1 MGIRQNALLRYAAS
15 LILIT
20 SGLLFLIS
28 ALTLGWTVYS
38 LILMIIYFF
47 AIIEGILLLFPSRHT
62 LMGVVIIVELGLVLL
77 LLMGHNYSTIVFLP
91 LAVGGVLAIIY
102 KPVITESV
110 NHPKNARR
118 LLSLGAYLIFFAMLI
133 DIIQVIIIII
143 SFLNNGLYFSKGQI
157 FTLSASIMAYT
168 IIAGLVFLFTIF
180 VSFRLKTK
188 DKIRLNRYS
197 KIAFF
202 VGFFSIIIILAVS
215 FLLSNYLLLILS
227 NFRTA
232 ESLLAYNPSGFS
244 PFNPS
249 SYNNFLSN
257 NKLLSVVSY
266 SALIIGLIAV
276 FLGSLLGLAY
286 SKDLKLIRYISVN
299 RKFFVYLLV
308 YPIIIIVIAG
318 VSLSYYSN
326 YYIASHNELA
336 LRSLNNKILMYG
348 GSLRYILANQ
358 SEYNSTFFGK
368 NKSLNNQSYVHAV
381 ILYKTLVSM
390 SKPQSNIS
398 SMAMFDNFSSNGS
411 LSTVSVSE
419 IDKFNFYR
427 NTFMNSLVLSSLWNL
442 GVLMSTRGSNLPN
455 YTYTDYNNINL
466 ENEKSIV
473 PSKISTLRA
482 MYTLSGA
489 GINDLLASYIIVNT
503 YSKYNNLV
511 FVPMSTANTNV
522 TANNTGI
529 SIGFVA
535 GGDATPVVTTT
546 LLNGS
551 FYDIASFSQVS
562 NDNIE
567 TYIKSGFL
575 KGKGF
580 QGIDNETY
588 LNNLFYMQSL
598 NQYVSFFISEIFYN
612 KTIEPN
618 IDFFGYLNNTS
629 IINLGNLNLN
639 NPNIT
644 VYIDGNLSSYE
655 RYYNYLVVY
664 NKHLSIGYHK
674 IKVVVENS
682 SLSAVI
688 YISPI
693 LPNDGF
699 LSKSFYQVVEPIAEY
714 NSSYNYSSCNSKCFV
729 LSLNIL
735 NTYSKPLVVENISIV
750 GGVNPVPSVIPA
762 NISEFTYNWSANYTQ
777 APNLI
782 DVNYSK
788 FIKETQ
794 LHNNYTDIN
803 YIKANYTTYNI
814 PENASYEISRNDF
827 ITLHYLILSCSSG
840 QVKYY
845 TLKFDTN
852 YGKVHSIISATCP

>member
-133 DIIQVIIIII
+133 DIIQVRQFI
-143 SFLNNGLYFSKGQI
+143 SLLNFNTFIVNKGQM
-157 FTLSASIMAYT
+157 FTLSVSIMAYI
-168 IIAGLVFLFTIF
+168 IIAVLVFLFTIF

-188 DKIRLNRYS
+188 DKKRINKYS
-197 KIAFF
+197 KVAFF
-202 VGFFSIIIILAVS
+202 VGIFSIIIILTAS

-227 NFRTA
+227 NQA
-232 ESLLAYNPSGFS
+232 GASHPLLLSMFQLNISSSNLFS
-244 PFNPS
+244 
-249 SYNNFLSN
+249 SN
-257 NKLLSVVSY
+257 NKLLF
-266 SALIIGLIAV
+266 LIDYYARMIGLVFV

-286 SKDLKLIRYISVN
+286 SKNLGLVRYISVS
-299 RKFFVYLLV
+299 RRVFL
-308 YPIIIIVIAG
+308 YPIIIIIVAG

-326 YYIASHNELA
+326 YYITSHNELA
-336 LRSLNNKILMYG
+336 LISLNNEIRMYG
-348 GSLRYILANQ
+348 SNLRYMLANQ
-358 SEYNSTFFGK
+358 SEYNSTIYIEGTRD
-368 NKSLNNQSYVHAV
+368 SLVDWNGE

-390 SKPQSNIS
+390 SNPQSDIS
-398 SMAMFDNFSSNGS
+398 SMPMFVNFSSDRS
-411 LSTVSVSE
+411 FSTVPTSG
-419 IDKFNFYR
+419 IDRFNFYR
-427 NTFMNSLVLSSLWNL
+427 NIFMDKPILSGLSNQGIVNP
-442 GVLMSTRGSNLPN
+442 GVVIVATGSNLPN
-455 YTYTDYNNINL
+455 YTNMSI
-466 ENEKSIV
+466 EKEQIIV
-473 PSKISTLRA
+473 PKNTSTLRA
-482 MYTLSGA
+482 MYSLSSA
-489 GINDLLASYIIVNT
+489 GINDFLVEDIFLSAVHN
-503 YSKYNNLV
+503 YNNLI
-511 FVPMSTANTNV
+511 FVQSQADSNNI
-522 TANNTGI
+522 TANNSGI
-529 SIGFVA
+529 GIGFVA
-535 GGDATPVVTTT
+535 GSDMTPVATTT

-562 NDNIE
+562 NNYVGD
-567 TYIKSGFL
+567 YIKSGFL

-580 QGIDNETY
+580 QGIDNRTY
-588 LNNLFYMQSL
+588 LNNLFYMLSL
-598 NQYVSFFISEIFYN
+598 NQYVSFFTSEIFYN

-644 VYIDGNLSSYE
+644 VYIDGNISNYK

-664 NKHLSIGYHK
+664 NKHLNIGYHK
-674 IKVVVENS
+674 IKVVIDNR
-682 SLSAVI
+682 SLSAGV
-688 YISPI
+688 YVSPV
-693 LPNDGF
+693 LPIG
-699 LSKSFYQVVEPIAEY
+699 SFSIENNYLLLEPAKNY
-714 NSSYNYSSCNSKCFV
+714 NSRYENSSCNSKCFV

-735 NTYSKPLVVENISIV
+735 NTYSKPLVVENISIA
-750 GGVNPVPSVIPA
+750 GGVNPVPSITPA

-782 DVNYSK
+782 DVNYSRL
-788 FIKETQ
+788 IKETH
-794 LHNNYTDIN
+794 LRNNYTDI
-803 YIKANYTTYNI
+803 NYTTYNI
-814 PENASYEISRNDF
+814 PESASYEISRNDF
-827 ITLHYLILSCSSG
+827 ITLHYLIFSCS
-840 QVKYY
+840 VEEEYY
-845 TLKFDTN
+845 TLTFDTN